1 MKLSIIIPTYNSAKV
16 LQRTLDSIVGQTF
29 ADWEVLVMDSASTD
43 QTVDIAKSYQDER
56 IKVFSEPDDGVYDA
70 MNKGIKIAG
79 GEWLYFLG
87 SDDWLLNK
95 EVLQGFFSL
104 DIEGFEVV
112 YGDVEADQLASEHK
126 GEWTVDTI
134 EYNRCHQA
142 IFYKRSLFAKNG
154 LYDTKYKILA
164 DYAFNL
170 KWFLQGKIKSKH
182 IDLIIAHYSKGGLSE
197 NCIDELFRQ
206 DSAFLFIKYGHKSI
220 PLKKQKEMARQA
232 MVYNTQRPMALLSL
246 KTYVL
251 FLRAKDALRRLCS

>member
-1 MKLSIIIPTYNSAKV
+1 MKLSIIIPTYNSATV
-16 LQRTLDSIVGQTF
+16 LRRTLDSIVGQTF
-29 ADWEVLVMDSASTD
+29 ADWEVLVMDGASKD

-95 EVLQGFFSL
+95 EVLQDFFSL

-154 LYDTKYKILA
+154 LYDIKYKILA

-182 IDLIIAHYSKGGLSE
+182 IDLTIAHYSKGGLSE
-197 NCIDELFRQ
+197 NCIDESFRQ
-206 DSAFLFIKYGHKSI
+206 DSAFLFIKYGRKSI
-220 PLKKQKEMARQA
+220 PLKQQKEMARRA
-232 MVYNTQRPMALLSL
+232 MVYNTKRPLALLSL

-251 FLRAKDALRRLCS
+251 YLRAKDAFRRLRS